1 MGDWSPLVGSE
12 GVGASIDGVVLEA
25 ASNVGVDV
33 GADADV
39 GVPEEFFD
47 VDEFHALLQQGR
59 WRY

>member
-1 MGDWSPLVGSE
+1 LVGSE